1 VDLNGLHGY
10 GGPSYSRS
18 AGRWLP
24 APWPLVAPDGFAY
37 TYAEAAR
44 LPVGVDTPYRVR
56 LVNVRTGEDRVVLPE
71 SRLFPVEYAAEG
83 VYLRRGFWEGSPVGL
98 WRLEPSSGSLV
109 QVSNRGAW
117 YVIGPGAAWGADT
130 GTETVGMGT
139 LISRIDRLDLA
150 SGRIEK
156 WYERPGLGVD
166 PVGVDAQGR
175 PVVYVYDRSVQGFSE
190 LVVLTAPGQATRLV
204 SGPFRQVLSDPR
216 GTWLI
221 GNNSVSLLGEDSS
234 LREVYQWTYGRPGL
248 QVVALAGTCR

>member
-234 LREVYQWTYGRPGL
+234 LREVYQWTYGGPGL